1 MKATGEAIAA
11 SRIDRVPLMQA
22 FALKDPRLQ
31 LVIRWISLKT
41 AKRRREA
48 RKSTSASR
56 LDKSSDH
63 GCHRHHLFMS
73 FIYNVSGGETRSL

>member
-56 LDKSSDH
+56 LD
-63 GCHRHHLFMS
+63 
-73 FIYNVSGGETRSL
+73 